1 MFGIVVIGHGKF
13 ASGITSSLNLLIGKL
28 DNYVAIDFLENDDIN
43 TLEIKFK
50 ENLIKLKDCKK
61 IAIYTDLRGGTPFNI
76 AIKEK
81 IINERLEVIG
91 GANLTSIIS
100 FAMGRLLS
108 ENFNEMINNSIIEG
122 KEELL
127 IYNNIIENNNFEE

>member
-61 IAIYTDLRGGTPFNI
+61 NSDIYRF
-76 AIKEK
+76 K
-81 IINERLEVIG
+81 RRY
-91 GANLTSIIS
+91 SI
-100 FAMGRLLS
+100 
-108 ENFNEMINNSIIEG
+108 
-122 KEELL
+122 
-127 IYNNIIENNNFEE
+127 